1 MMSPL
6 NAKVFADIFQDK
18 ETSGQ
23 AMKEFLNAILEYL
36 KEDPITEIA
45 DMVSGNPVMEKGAY
59 ERYGSMEVMVKADTN
74 RYFDITVQVGK
85 EYLDKMSLVL
95 ASRLY
100 SDNYPQD
107 NAYCPGPT
115 VRVINLINYLIQDE
129 YPYTMR
135 SMSLYSDLD
144 EPERLTD
151 KMRMIHIQ
159 LPGFRKECE
168 SFEAAKKISLFT
180 WLYLFDHG
188 YKNPEETKVL
198 STMSE
203 GLKNFIERYYTITK
217 NITQ

>member
-6 NAKVFADIFQDK
+6 NAKVFSDIFQDK
-18 ETSGQ
+18 EKSGQ
-23 AMKEFLNAILEYL
+23 AMKEFLNAILEYP
-36 KEDPITEIA
+36 KEDPITEIV
-45 DMVSGNPVMEKGAY
+45 DKVSGNPVMGKGVY

-107 NAYCPGPT
+107 NAYCPVPT
-115 VRVINLINYLIQDE
+115 VRVINLIDYLIQDE

-188 YKNPEETKVL
+188 YKNPEEMKVL